1 MVVTYCTVE
10 DVSDFLRVPIT
21 STTTPNKAQVEK
33 IINRKEEE
41 IDRRIGHTFGRT
53 KTISKEVHDLPL
65 LYTYGWGSPIFLH
78 HRKIQDI
85 DASLGDKVEVWDG
98 GEFKDHTADIKTY
111 NLETQYGKIFFRG
124 YIYTIMRN
132 NRIRITYRYGDATVP
147 LDISDTCI
155 KLVAI
160 DLLNS
165 SFRMDIL
172 PLGANGIDISSS
184 KSDWRA
190 DIENCIDNRQEV
202 FFIP

>member
-1 MVVTYCTVE
+1 
-10 DVSDFLRVPIT
+10 
-21 STTTPNKAQVEK
+21 
-33 IINRKEEE
+33 
-41 IDRRIGHTFGRT
+41 
-53 KTISKEVHDLPL
+53 
-65 LYTYGWGSPIFLH
+65 
-78 HRKIQDI
+78 
-85 DASLGDKVEVWDG
+85 
-98 GEFKDHTADIKTY
+98 
-111 NLETQYGKIFFRG
+111 
-124 YIYTIMRN
+124 MRN